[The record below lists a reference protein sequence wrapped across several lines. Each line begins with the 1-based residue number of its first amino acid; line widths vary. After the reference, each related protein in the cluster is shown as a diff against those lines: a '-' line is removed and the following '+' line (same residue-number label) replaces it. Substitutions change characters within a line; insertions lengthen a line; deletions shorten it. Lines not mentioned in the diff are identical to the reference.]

1 MFRPY
6 QRIAC
11 ADLSEMAQDAVVVRL
26 WARRGLATRKER
38 KSPGLDE
45 HEDVPLIRVITHVPE
60 DLLARRRADPLFE
73 RPPQHLR
80 VPDGITP
87 KENHDQNE
95 GDGPAAS
102 TQPALNLDQARAPV
116 EHAKRDYGDQIALVV
131 EGPDKQRRDIENEED
146 LESGN
151 APAAAPQQSDQ
162 RQAQRSC
169 AQEELHEPLVA
180 LPETPELVPVDLQV
194 AQDDAKVKL

>member
-26 WARRGLATRKER
+26 WARRGLATRKES

-45 HEDVPLIRVITHVPE
+45 HE

-116 EHAKRDYGDQIALVV
+116 EHAKRDHGDQIALVV

-194 AQDDAKVKL
+194 AQD